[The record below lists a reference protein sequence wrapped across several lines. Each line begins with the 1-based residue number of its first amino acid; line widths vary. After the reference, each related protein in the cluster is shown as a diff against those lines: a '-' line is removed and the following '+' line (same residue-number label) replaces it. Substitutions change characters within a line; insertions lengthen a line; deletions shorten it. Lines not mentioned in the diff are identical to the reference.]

1 MGVHV
6 EKEWRVKR
14 ARADKAS
21 KSAFT
26 FKVNQHKKNNG
37 KSTGAIRQL
46 PSKEMMVK
54 ITGSASTASGI
65 KNAIDYMS
73 HDGELSLYD
82 DEGNEW
88 NGPEGLSELKDNLIN
103 SGAIAPTANANEDAD
118 QLKKQTHNIVFS
130 PPPSEKVSR
139 EELFDTVRE
148 TLKEKY
154 PDNAFVMAYHDNT
167 EKPHV
172 HVVLKISDKNGQR
185 MDIKKQDL
193 RQLRTTMSL
202 KLQGLGYNVK
212 ATHKRDFALKDHLK
226 HGPERTRNLYEV
238 VEFGSASYQ
247 FDKKNKRSNYITYK
261 TLNGQKEVT
270 VWGKTLLEEIEREKV
285 EVGHVIKLKKE
296 GAVAVEVPSYD
307 KNGEVQ
313 GYKTVKRN
321 EWKIENTSIEGP
333 DRAVTMAENLEK
345 ADKKINLHTPE
356 RQKKQMK
363 EKLQFTEVKEQVLR
377 PKIKLGPRLKF

>member
-1 MGVHV
+1 MGVQV

-14 ARADKAS
+14 ARSDKAS
-21 KSAFT
+21 KTAFA
-26 FKVNQHKKNNG
+26 FKVNQHKKSTG
-37 KSTGAIRQL
+37 KSSGSIRQL

-88 NGPEGLSELKDNLIN
+88 NGKEGVSELKENMIS
-103 SGAIAPTANANEDAD
+103 SGHIAPTAKADEDAD
-118 QLKKQTHNIVFS
+118 KLKKQTHNMVFS

-139 EELFDTVRE
+139 EELLESVRE

-172 HVVLKISDKNGQR
+172 HVVLKISNKSGQR
-185 MDIKKQDL
+185 VDIKKQDL
-193 RQLRTTMSL
+193 RQLRTNVSL
-202 KLQGLGYNVK
+202 KLQGFGYNVK
-212 ATHKRDFALKDHLK
+212 ATHKRDFALKDTLEQE
-226 HGPERTRNLYEV
+226 PERTRNLYEV
-238 VEFGSASYQ
+238 VEFGSANYL
-247 FDKKNKRSNYITYK
+247 FDKNNKRSNYITYK

-270 VWGKTLLEEIEREKV
+270 VWGKTLLEEVEREQVK
-285 EVGHVIKLKKE
+285 VGHIIKLKKE

-321 EWKIENTSIEGP
+321 EWKIENTSVEVLDRTLVKIE
-333 DRAVTMAENLEK
+333 K
-345 ADKKINLHTPE
+345 SDKKINLHTPE

-363 EKLQFTEVKEQVLR
+363 EKLHFTEIKKEVLQ
-377 PKIKLGPRLKF
+377 PKIKLGFGFKL